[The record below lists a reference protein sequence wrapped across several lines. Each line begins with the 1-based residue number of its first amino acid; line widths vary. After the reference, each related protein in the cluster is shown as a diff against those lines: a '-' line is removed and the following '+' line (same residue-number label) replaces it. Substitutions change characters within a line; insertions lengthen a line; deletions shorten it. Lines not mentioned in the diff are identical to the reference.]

1 MTNLAIPQAS
11 RLAQVTGFSD
21 AQINL
26 VRQTVVKSAD
36 NLEVAWLLYNAKLN
50 DADPVLGEI
59 YLIKYDKNSVGQI
72 VPGIALFRKR
82 ADSTGEY
89 AGSDR
94 PEYEYDD
101 DGDQERIKLG
111 APYLCR
117 VTVYRMV
124 AGQRCPF
131 TGEVRWKE
139 FYPGPGKQGEQW
151 RKRPHN
157 QMSVRA
163 ESHALRKAFPRHMQ
177 HRIEALPADWQDAA
191 LEAPVHDP
199 ELVKRNAAKYDRI
212 FGDAAYTIDTDGSPA
227 DDEEPVEE

>member
-1 MTNLAIPQAS
+1 MTNLAIPQRS
-11 RLAQVTGFSD
+11 RLAEVTGFSD

-36 NLEVAWLLYNAKLN
+36 NLEVAWLLYNARLN

-72 VPGIALFRKR
+72 VPGIALYRKR

-94 PEYEYDD
+94 PEFEYED
-101 DGDQERIKLG
+101 DGDQHRMDLG
-111 APYLCR
+111 APSICR
-117 VTVYRMV
+117 VTVYRLV
-124 AGQRCPF
+124 GGQRCPF

-139 FYPGPGKQGEQW
+139 FYPGTGKQGEQW

-157 QMSVRA
+157 QMSIRA
-163 ESHALRKAFPRHMQ
+163 ESHALRKAFPRHMA
-177 HRIEALPADWQDAA
+177 HRIEALPADWQAAA
-191 LEAPVHDP
+191 LAQPVVDP
-199 ELVKRNAAKYDRI
+199 ELVRRNAAKYNHI
-212 FGDAAYTIDTDGSPA
+212 FGDQAYELHPDGH
-227 DDEEPVEE
+227 DEEPEVGEE